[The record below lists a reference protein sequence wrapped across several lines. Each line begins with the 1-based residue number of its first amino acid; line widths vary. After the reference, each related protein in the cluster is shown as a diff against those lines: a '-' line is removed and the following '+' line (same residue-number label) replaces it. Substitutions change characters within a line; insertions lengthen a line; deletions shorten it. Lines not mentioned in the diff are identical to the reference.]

1 MGERTEPNP
10 RQADDPVTATAEQ
23 IERSWQGLLS
33 ALDGVPAERLG
44 EPGAVGAW
52 SVKDVMGHVAFW
64 DEQAVAA
71 GERLLRGEPAVEV
84 DWQEVNER
92 EAAAAAGRSAA
103 EQRATMERA
112 HGAVRGLL
120 RGTPPADPRFLG
132 LCGCLRG
139 DTFEHY
145 DEHAADVRAWR
156 ERVGV

>member
-1 MGERTEPNP
+1 MSERNEATP
-10 RQADDPVTATAEQ
+10 DPAGDPLTATEERIEQ
-23 IERSWQGLLS
+23 SWRGLTD
-33 ALDGVPAERLG
+33 ALAGVPAAHLDEA
-44 EPGAVGAW
+44 GAVGEW

-84 DWQEVNER
+84 DWQAINER

-103 EQRATMERA
+103 EQRAAMDRA
-112 HGAVRGLL
+112 HAAVLALL
-120 RGTPPADPRFLG
+120 RQTPPSDPRFLG

-145 DEHAADVRAWR
+145 DEHAADIRAWR
-156 ERVGV
+156 ARVGL